1 VLYALRMT
9 TDYDFATTLAT
20 ITAKAMARW
29 RFLDADAAV
38 AFAWYS
44 VNTPGD
50 SSIDDADLQR
60 HFEMWL
66 ADVHETT
73 LPSWMIGA

>member
-1 VLYALRMT
+1 MT

-20 ITAKAMARW
+20 IAAKAQARW
-29 RFLDADAAV
+29 AFLGAESAV

-44 VNTPGD
+44 VNSNGD
-50 SSIDDADLQR
+50 ASIDDDDLQR

-66 ADVHETT
+66 VDVHQTT
-73 LPSWMIGA
+73 LPAWMIGRR

>member
-1 VLYALRMT
+1 MT

-20 ITAKAMARW
+20 IAAKAMERW
-29 RFLDADAAV
+29 RFLTADNAV

-44 VNTPGD
+44 VNTDGVA
-50 SSIDDADLQR
+50 SIDDVDLQR
-60 HFEMWL
+60 HFEFWL

-73 LPSWMIGA
+73 LPAWMIGS

>member
-1 VLYALRMT
+1 MT

-20 ITAKAMARW
+20 ITARALVRW
-29 RFLDADAAV
+29 RFLDADDALS
-38 AFAWYS
+38 FAWYS
-44 VNTPGD
+44 VNTDGD
-50 SSIDDADLQR
+50 ASIDDDDLQR

-73 LPSWMIGA
+73 LPAWMIGA

>member
-1 VLYALRMT
+1 MT

-20 ITAKAMARW
+20 IAVKAQARW
-29 RFLDADAAV
+29 RFLDPDNAV

-44 VNTPGD
+44 VNSVGD
-50 SSIDDADLQR
+50 ASIDDDDLHN
-60 HFEMWL
+60 HFVLWL

-73 LPSWMIGA
+73 LPAWMIGS